1 MKLSRK
7 ERNAAQRQRQQALRD
22 QAKRERKPS
31 RDDIAR
37 ALLHWS
43 ITGSAA
49 KGQMETLFRVEDEIV
64 ARLVGQGFDEGKAY
78 EVFDDLI
85 ERYTKRCWEFRRKV
99 HLTPPLLLKTAF
111 AYESCIESSDS

>member
-1 MKLSRK
+1 M
-7 ERNAAQRQRQQALRD
+7 RD

-43 ITGSAA
+43 ITRSAA

-64 ARLVGQGFDEGKAY
+64 ARLVEQGFDEGKAY

-85 ERYTKRCWEFRRKV
+85 ERYTKRRWEFRRKV
-99 HLTPPLLLKTAF
+99 HLTPPVT
-111 AYESCIESSDS
+111 S

>member
-1 MKLSRK
+1 MKQSKK
-7 ERNAAQRQRQQALRD
+7 ERNTDQRERQQALRD

-49 KGQMETLFRVEDEIV
+49 KGHMETLFRVEDEIV
-64 ARLVGQGFDEGKAY
+64 ARLAGQGFDEGKAY

-85 ERYTKRCWEFRRKV
+85 ERYTKRRWEFRRKV
-99 HLTPPLLLKTAF
+99 HLTPPVT
-111 AYESCIESSDS
+111 S

>member
-49 KGQMETLFRVEDEIV
+49 KGLETLFRVEDEIV

-78 EVFDDLI
+78 KVFDDLI
-85 ERYTKRCWEFRRKV
+85 ERYTKRRWEFRRKV
-99 HLTPPLLLKTAF
+99 HLTPPVT
-111 AYESCIESSDS
+111 S

>member
-1 MKLSRK
+1 MKQSKK
-7 ERNAAQRQRQQALRD
+7 ERNTAQRERQQALRD

-43 ITGSAA
+43 IIGSAA

-85 ERYTKRCWEFRRKV
+85 ERYTKRRWEFRRKV
-99 HLTPPLLLKTAF
+99 HLTPPVT
-111 AYESCIESSDS
+111 S

>member
-1 MKLSRK
+1 MRK
-7 ERNAAQRQRQQALRD
+7 TIKARSEEQRERQQALRD

-49 KGQMETLFRVEDEIV
+49 KGQMETLFRVEDEVV

-85 ERYTKRCWEFRRKV
+85 ERYTKRRWEFRRKV
-99 HLTPPLLLKTAF
+99 HLTPPVT
-111 AYESCIESSDS
+111 S

>member
-1 MKLSRK
+1 MRK
-7 ERNAAQRQRQQALRD
+7 TIKARSEEQRERQQALRD

-49 KGQMETLFRVEDEIV
+49 KGQMETRFRVEDEVV

-85 ERYTKRCWEFRRKV
+85 ERYTKRRWEFRRKV
-99 HLTPPLLLKTAF
+99 HLTPPVT
-111 AYESCIESSDS
+111 S

>member
-1 MKLSRK
+1 MKQSKK
-7 ERNAAQRQRQQALRD
+7 ERNAAQRQRQQALRN

-37 ALLHWS
+37 AFLYWS

-85 ERYTKRCWEFRRKV
+85 ERYTKRRWEFRRKV
-99 HLTPPLLLKTAF
+99 HLTPPVT
-111 AYESCIESSDS
+111 S

>member
-1 MKLSRK
+1 MKQSKK
-7 ERNAAQRQRQQALRD
+7 ERNTAQRERQQALRD

-64 ARLVGQGFDEGKAY
+64 ARLVGQGFDEGKTY

-85 ERYTKRCWEFRRKV
+85 ERYTKRRWEFRRKV
-99 HLTPPLLLKTAF
+99 HLTPPVT
-111 AYESCIESSDS
+111 S

>member
-1 MKLSRK
+1 MKQSKK
-7 ERNAAQRQRQQALRD
+7 ERNAAQRQRQQALRN

-37 ALLHWS
+37 AFLYWS

-85 ERYTKRCWEFRRKV
+85 ERYTRQRWAFRRKV
-99 HLTPPLLLKTAF
+99 HLKPRDMYLQDL
-111 AYESCIESSDS
+111 